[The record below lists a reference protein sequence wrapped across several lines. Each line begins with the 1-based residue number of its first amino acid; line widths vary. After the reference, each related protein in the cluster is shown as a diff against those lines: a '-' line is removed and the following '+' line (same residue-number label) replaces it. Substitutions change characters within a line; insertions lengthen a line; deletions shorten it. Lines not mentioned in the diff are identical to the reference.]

1 MDYRHDDIL
10 HRHFEELPQPAE
22 QRSERA
28 GRARLHLRRQ
38 QVYIGHRPAEEV
50 DGDRGKIDGNSG
62 FPLYASVFKQPE
74 GGRDPNAA
82 ANGRYAIQST
92 WRHRYSRR
100 SRKGGRC
107 GDFWPVESIECT
119 CRACTFARATPSASS
134 TRQLGSEALSSL

>member
-10 HRHFEELPQPAE
+10 HRHFEELPQRAE
-22 QRSERA
+22 ERSESARS
-28 GRARLHLRRQ
+28 ARLHFRRRK
-38 QVYIGHRPAEEV
+38 VYIGHRPAEEV

-82 ANGRYAIQST
+82 ANGRYPTQST
-92 WRHRYSRR
+92 WRHRYSGR
-100 SRKGGRC
+100 SREGDRP
-107 GDFWPVESIECT
+107 GDFWPVESIECN
-119 CRACTFARATPSASS
+119 CRACPFARATPSVSS